1 VRAALHH
8 KGSDV
13 PGAALPIL
21 AEVFSAL
28 WIRVKRVKDLLR
40 SRACVKT
47 QIRDSGVDMSSN
59 VALIGASALSAIGA
73 VLHGGLGESAIL
85 QRVIKTPLPSLEI
98 SKAFSFLAA
107 DTPEAN
113 TNLQWRYLRATWH
126 LLTIDFLISV
136 GLFAACVYMPSPSLL
151 LMARITAGRYVAYA
165 GLWLLVVA
173 VHHRSVFRAPQ
184 WILLLAIAACVFVS
198 G

>member
-1 VRAALHH
+1 
-8 KGSDV
+8 
-13 PGAALPIL
+13 
-21 AEVFSAL
+21 
-28 WIRVKRVKDLLR
+28 
-40 SRACVKT
+40 
-47 QIRDSGVDMSSN
+47 MSLN
-59 VALIGASALSAIGA
+59 VALIGASALSAMGA

-85 QRVIKTPLPSLEI
+85 RRAIKTPLPPLRI

-126 LLTIDFLISV
+126 LLTIDFLISA
-136 GLFAACVYMPSPSLL
+136 GLFAACVYMPSPSLM

-165 GLWLLVVA
+165 SLWLLVVA
-173 VHHRSVFRAPQ
+173 VHHRSVLRAPQ
-184 WILLLAIAACVFVS
+184 WILLLAIAACVSIS

>member
-1 VRAALHH
+1 LSTTLWTTPTPVGKKYEDADPALD
-8 KGSDV
+8 SDGDV
-13 PGAALPIL
+13 SLNL
-21 AEVFSAL
+21 
-28 WIRVKRVKDLLR
+28 
-40 SRACVKT
+40 
-47 QIRDSGVDMSSN
+47 
-59 VALIGASALSAIGA
+59 ALIGASALSAMGA
-73 VLHGGLGESAIL
+73 VLHGGLGDSAIL
-85 QRVIKTPLPSLEI
+85 QRAIKTPLPPLRI

-126 LLTIDFLISV
+126 LLTIDFLISA
-136 GLFAACVYMPSPSLL
+136 GLFAACVYMPSPSLVM
-151 LMARITAGRYVAYA
+151 MARITAWRYVAYA

-184 WILLLAIAACVFVS
+184 WILLLAIAASVYVS